1 LKNVELFNR
10 IGQNG
15 RSRCLRST
23 EFHLRFQADFK
34 TFSTALDNATEYRPK
49 TMHGAGAGAG
59 GFKKVETRAMQK
71 PIWLIATFTSFVVAN
86 AALAE
91 TYILTLA
98 APLSERAA
106 PLLTSTNTAL
116 VESIEAHGVHCVVI
130 EAPNEIYVERF
141 FSSYGK
147 WPVAMSTIEGGWNS
161 ERFAEMSRERRLLEI
176 RQMHCRFC
184 FG

>member
-1 LKNVELFNR
+1 
-10 IGQNG
+10 
-15 RSRCLRST
+15 
-23 EFHLRFQADFK
+23 
-34 TFSTALDNATEYRPK
+34 
-49 TMHGAGAGAG
+49 MHGAGAGAGAG

-71 PIWLIATFTSFVVAN
+71 PIWLIAPFTSFVVAN